1 MINFMT
7 DDAGRKTH
15 VVIPIDEF
23 ARMTDALED
32 VVDIKEADRVLQL
45 LQSGDEETIPAD
57 IARRLL
63 DENPIRVWREY
74 RRMTVRALAASVGIS
89 ASYLSQIEHGE
100 RSGSDPVRAA
110 IAEALDLDRDDIE

>member
-32 VVDIKEADRVLQL
+32 VVDIKE
-45 LQSGDEETIPAD
+45 IPHRGRCAV
-57 IARRLL
+57 AQQ
-63 DENPIRVWREY
+63 
-74 RRMTVRALAASVGIS
+74 TGA
-89 ASYLSQIEHGE
+89 
-100 RSGSDPVRAA
+100 
-110 IAEALDLDRDDIE
+110 